1 MTTSKTERME
11 LRLSSGQKRLI
22 EQGAALQGLSTSDF
36 VIQSALQA
44 AEGLLR
50 NQQIIMLSPEGQ
62 QAFLAV
68 LDAPPEPTQALKDAA
83 RFYQENDVVDD
94 LKV

>member
-1 MTTSKTERME
+1 MTTNETEQIE

-36 VIQSALQA
+36 TLQSALQA
-44 AEGLLR
+44 AEGLLQ
-50 NQQIIMLSPEGQ
+50 NQQTIMLSPEGQ

-68 LDAPPEPTQALKDAA
+68 LEAPPEPTQALKDAA
-83 RFYQENDVVDD
+83 RFSQENDVVDD

>member
-1 MTTSKTERME
+1 MTTSKTE

-36 VIQSALQA
+36 ALQSALQA
-44 AEGLLR
+44 AEGLIQ

-68 LDAPPEPTQALKDAA
+68 LDAPPEPNQALKDAA
-83 RFYQENDVVDD
+83 RFYQEHMVDGR
-94 LKV
+94 